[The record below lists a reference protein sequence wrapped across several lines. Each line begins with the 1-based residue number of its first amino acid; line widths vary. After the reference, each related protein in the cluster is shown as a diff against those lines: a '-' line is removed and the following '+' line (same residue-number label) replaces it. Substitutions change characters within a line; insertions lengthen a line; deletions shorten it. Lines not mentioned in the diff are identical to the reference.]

1 MNFHASLKPDNE
13 EEMRH
18 VCTRMNKR
26 RIFKQFKKPKRIIER
41 IIERHWKM
49 IVCLLVHR
57 LKTIYRHSMSS
68 LILYETTLFDTF

>member
-41 IIERHWKM
+41 IIERH
-49 IVCLLVHR
+49 
-57 LKTIYRHSMSS
+57 
-68 LILYETTLFDTF
+68 